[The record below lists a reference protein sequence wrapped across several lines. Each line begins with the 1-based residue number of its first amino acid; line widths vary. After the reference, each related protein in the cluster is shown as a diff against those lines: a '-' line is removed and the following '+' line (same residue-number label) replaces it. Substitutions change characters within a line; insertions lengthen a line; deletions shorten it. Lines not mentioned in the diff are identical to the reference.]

1 MNRHVKALTLLL
13 AAQLAILI
21 GVLLW
26 QQRDVTAGGG
36 QLLTIDRV
44 AVDGILIVDDS
55 GAKLKLARAAA
66 GWQLPDAGGLPAD
79 ADKVTQL
86 LDKLFEASAPWPVA
100 TTAESAKRF
109 EVTPDKF
116 QRHIQLLVGDQ
127 VTGDVFLGTSPGF
140 RKVHARL
147 AQSDDIYAITFAS
160 FEATTKV
167 DDWLDKSL
175 LKPAGEISSLAR
187 PDHWSLE
194 KTGDS
199 WVLAGLDSGETTKQ
213 DTAKDLVNKVANLR
227 VMGVGEAP
235 ADDAKPVLELIAHT
249 ASGDFDYRFYRAQE
263 KSDFVVARNGQSGY
277 FRVAAYIGEPLLVE
291 RSELVGS
298 AEAASRPAPDK
309 PLPAKPPATQP

>member
-26 QQRDVTAGGG
+26 QQRDVTNGGG

-44 AVDGILIVDDS
+44 KVDGILVEDDA
-55 GAKLKLARAAA
+55 GAKLKLTRAAS

-79 ADKVTQL
+79 SDKVTQL
-86 LDKLFEASAPWPVA
+86 LDKLFEANAPWPVA
-100 TTAESAKRF
+100 TTAASAKRF

-127 VTGDVFLGTSPGF
+127 VTGDVYLGTSPGF

-147 AQSDDIYAITFAS
+147 AESDDIYAITFAN

-167 DDWLDKSL
+167 DDWLDKAL
-175 LKPAGEISSLAR
+175 LKPAGEITSLER
-187 PDHWSLE
+187 PGQWSLS
-194 KTGDS
+194 KTGDT
-199 WVLAGLDSGETTKQ
+199 WALAELGAGEVTKQ
-213 DTAKDLVNKVANLR
+213 EAAKDIVNKVANLR

-249 ASGDFDYRFYRAQE
+249 AGGDSDYRFYRAQE
-263 KSDFVVARNGQSGY
+263 KSDFVVARSGQPGY
-277 FRVAAYIGEPLLVE
+277 FRLAAYIGEPLLVE
-291 RSELVGS
+291 RSNFVGS
-298 AEAASRPAPDK
+298 AEAAPRPAPEQ
-309 PLPAKPPATQP
+309 PLPAKP